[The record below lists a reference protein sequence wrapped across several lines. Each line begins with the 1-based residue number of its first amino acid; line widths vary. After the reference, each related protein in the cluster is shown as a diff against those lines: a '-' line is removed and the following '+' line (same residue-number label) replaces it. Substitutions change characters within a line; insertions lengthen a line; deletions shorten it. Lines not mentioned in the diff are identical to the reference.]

1 MHDNVIAERII
12 CPPPSPC
19 PPLIFKKSI
28 FLLVWTLYDSFLKKK
43 FPIFCMNGLLI
54 GRFQPF
60 HLGHLEALQFALSK
74 VDKLWVG
81 LGSSNK
87 PIEKNNPFS
96 AEERK
101 QMILSSIDDSMKNKI
116 TIYFIPDVDNHVK
129 WIEKIDTIVPNFDI
143 IFSNDPLTDHLYSK
157 RTVQVISIPFLK
169 RDQLSG
175 TRIRDLIKS
184 DQKWDDLVP
193 SETKIFL
200 ENLDV
205 QNRLEIL

>member
-1 MHDNVIAERII
+1 
-12 CPPPSPC
+12 
-19 PPLIFKKSI
+19 
-28 FLLVWTLYDSFLKKK
+28 
-43 FPIFCMNGLLI
+43 MNGLLI

-60 HLGHLEALQFALSK
+60 HLGHLEALKFALSK
-74 VDKLWVG
+74 VDKLWLG

-87 PIEKNNPFS
+87 PIEQNNPFS

-101 QMILSSIDDSMKNKI
+101 KMILSSIDDSMKNKI

-129 WIEKIDTIVPNFDI
+129 WIEKIDTIVPKFDI
-143 IFSNDPLTDHLYSK
+143 VFSNDPLTDHLYSK

-175 TRIRDLIKS
+175 TRIRNLIKS
-184 DQKWDDLVP
+184 DQKWDDLIP
-193 SETKIFL
+193 NGTKILL

-205 QNRLEIL
+205 KNRLEIL

>member
-1 MHDNVIAERII
+1 
-12 CPPPSPC
+12 
-19 PPLIFKKSI
+19 
-28 FLLVWTLYDSFLKKK
+28 
-43 FPIFCMNGLLI
+43 MNGLLI

-74 VDKLWVG
+74 VDKLWIG

-87 PIEKNNPFS
+87 LIEKSNPFS

-101 QMILSSIDDSMKNKI
+101 KMILSSIDDSMKNKI

-129 WIEKIDTIVPNFDI
+129 WIEKIDTIVPKFDI
-143 IFSNDPLTDHLYSK
+143 VFSNDPLTEHLYSK
-157 RTVQVISIPFLK
+157 RTVQIISIPFLK

-175 TRIRDLIKS
+175 TRIRNLIKS

-193 SETKIFL
+193 SETKLIL
-200 ENLDV
+200 ENLDLK
-205 QNRLEIL
+205 NRLKIL